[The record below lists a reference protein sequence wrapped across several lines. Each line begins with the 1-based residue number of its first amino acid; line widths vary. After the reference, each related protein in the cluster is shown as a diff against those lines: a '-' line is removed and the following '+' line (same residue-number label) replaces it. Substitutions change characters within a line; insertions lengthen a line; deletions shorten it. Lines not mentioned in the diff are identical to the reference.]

1 MSRPNKQT
9 ETLLLED
16 SIGLKDLTDIY
27 KVVQPNTA
35 NADSSGAHETFS
47 NVGHILEHQ
56 PQHTW
61 EDGNDFLELE
71 SWGTF
76 DTKVEGNRGAEEGGE
91 EVEAQRA

>member
-1 MSRPNKQT
+1 M
-9 ETLLLED
+9 ETLLLDD
-16 SIGLKDLTDIY
+16 SIGQKDLTDIY

-35 NADSSGAHETFS
+35 NTDSSGAHETFS

-56 PQHTW
+56 SQDTW
-61 EDGNDFLELE
+61 EDGNDFLELQRGE

-91 EVEAQRA
+91 ELQRA